1 MKANYLFNRFIFF
14 KNKIIDKNLTFK
26 FRMIFFSRI
35 TVNSTTQLMGLFVP
49 IFLYQFLDFNL
60 TFVII
65 YYLIADLLFA
75 NLISLSCIHLMNRL
89 KIRKSI
95 QLSVFFGAAFYLT
108 LFILDRF
115 VLNDL
120 YLFDLQKAWFLV
132 PALFFTLLFR
142 LSHWVPYHTHMAK
155 LTQKNIRA
163 KQLSLMEATM
173 MALGAIMPIVGG
185 LTVQY
190 LGYSVL
196 FTLAIGIYFLA
207 LIPLFHLP
215 KIKET
220 FTWTYRQTWRV
231 FFSKKRRSLVIAYAG
246 DGAEN
251 FVGTVIWPIFI
262 WQLLEGNYFQVGAIS
277 SIIVLV
283 TIILQ
288 ILIGDKID
296 SLPNKRKWLKYG
308 TLFYSFGWIL
318 KALIGSAFQVFL
330 FSTYHN
336 LSRVF
341 SRTSFDALNY
351 DISADQGHFVDE
363 YTVIREKSIML
374 GRIIMALIV
383 MVLIPFV
390 SLKHLFLLAALASL
404 LMTFLKESEIL
415 NQNN

>member
-1 MKANYLFNRFIFF
+1 MMI
-14 KNKIIDKNLTFK
+14 NKIINKLIYYRNKIINTNLTLR

-35 TVNSTTQLMGLFVP
+35 TINSATQLMGLFVP
-49 IFLYQFLDFNL
+49 IFLYQFLDYNL
-60 TFVII
+60 SFVII
-65 YYLIADLLFA
+65 YYLIIDLLFA
-75 NLISLSCIHLMNRL
+75 NLISLGCIYLMNKL

-95 QLSVFFGAAFYLT
+95 QISVFFGASFYLI
-108 LFILDRF
+108 LFFLDRF
-115 VLNDL
+115 VLNEH
-120 YLFDLQKAWFLV
+120 YLFDPQKALFLI
-132 PALFFTLLFR
+132 PAIFLTLFFR
-142 LSHWVPYHTHMAK
+142 LTHWVPYHTHIAK
-155 LTQKNIRA
+155 LTKRNIRA

-185 LTVQY
+185 LTVEY
-190 LGYSVL
+190 LGYGLL
-196 FTLAIGIYFLA
+196 FILAISIYFLA
-207 LIPLFHLP
+207 LIPLYHLP
-215 KIKET
+215 RINET

-231 FFSKKRRSLVIAYAG
+231 FFSKKMRSAVFAYTG

-283 TIILQ
+283 TIISQ
-288 ILIGDKID
+288 ILIGDQLDK
-296 SLPNKRKWLKYG
+296 LPNKRKWIRYG
-308 TLFYSFGWIL
+308 TFFYALGWIF
-318 KALIGSAFQVFL
+318 KALISSAFQVFL

-351 DISADQGHFVDE
+351 EISADQGHFVDE

-374 GRIIMALIV
+374 GRILMAILILI
-383 MVLIPFV
+383 LIPFIELRHIFIV
-390 SLKHLFLLAALASL
+390 AALASL
-404 LMTFLKESEIL
+404 LMSFLKQSEVL